1 MEYAERMKEIKS
13 SSIREILKFTFQP
26 GVISFAAGSP
36 SPLTFPVEEFG
47 EISREIFASRAQ
59 EALQYNITEGY
70 PPLVDKIVQYNKK
83 RFDMGRD
90 FDRTLI
96 VTGAQQGLD
105 FFAKVFI
112 NEGDVVICE
121 NPSFV
126 GGMNAFKSY
135 GARMIGVDL
144 EEDGID
150 VNRVEEILRTEKK
163 VKAIYLIPTFQNPSG
178 ITMSAKKRKEI
189 YALAKKHQVLIVE
202 DNPYGEL
209 RYRGED
215 ILPIKAFDEEGLV
228 VYVGTF
234 SKTLSAGMRLGF
246 VVAQEEL
253 FSKMVLAKQVSDV
266 HTPIYFQILVD
277 EYLSRYDYSAHIKNL
292 QGFYAEK
299 CDAMLTALDTY
310 IGDRMQYT
318 RPEGGLFIW
327 CTLPDAIDLDAF
339 TRRAM
344 QEKIAFVPGYDFM
357 AGSTD
362 TCHELRL
369 NFSIPTEEQ
378 IETGIKTLG
387 TILKEMN
394 Q

>member
-47 EISREIFASRAQ
+47 EISKEIFASRAQ

-70 PPLVDKIVQYNKK
+70 PPLVDKIVQYSKK

-189 YALAKKHQVLIVE
+189 YALAKKTPGSDRRRQSV
-202 DNPYGEL
+202 
-209 RYRGED
+209 RR
-215 ILPIKAFDEEGLV
+215 
-228 VYVGTF
+228 
-234 SKTLSAGMRLGF
+234 
-246 VVAQEEL
+246 VA
-253 FSKMVLAKQVSDV
+253 
-266 HTPIYFQILVD
+266 
-277 EYLSRYDYSAHIKNL
+277 LSRRRYFADK
-292 QGFYAEK
+292 GF
-299 CDAMLTALDTY
+299 
-310 IGDRMQYT
+310 R
-318 RPEGGLFIW
+318 
-327 CTLPDAIDLDAF
+327 
-339 TRRAM
+339 
-344 QEKIAFVPGYDFM
+344 
-357 AGSTD
+357 
-362 TCHELRL
+362 
-369 NFSIPTEEQ
+369 
-378 IETGIKTLG
+378 
-387 TILKEMN
+387 
-394 Q
+394 